1 MSTKN
6 YLLFDFGASNGRA
19 IIAQFDGKKFTLE
32 VIHRFDNIEVLA
44 SGTRYWDILHLYN
57 ELLKGIKI
65 AVNKYKDIRSMGID
79 TWGADCCFLDK
90 NGRLVSNPVSYRDEK
105 RYIDADKV
113 FEIMPKRQLFEL
125 TYGPVAPENDLFHLY
140 SLKLRNALEISVG
153 KKFLSMADTLNYLL
167 TGKITNEFTRMTM
180 SILFN
185 QRKGVLEKKILNKMG
200 FPIEWFP
207 RMVQP
212 GDSIGNLSKE
222 VTAELEIDPIEVVV
236 PATHDTASAIAGI
249 PVTVDKNWAFIST
262 GTWAVMGQRTEEQM
276 VSDEIMEA
284 GFANEGGVG
293 VPNIFM
299 TEMVGLWII
308 QQCRDRWIKDDGKDI
323 SWDEIIK
330 AASGAKPFKAF
341 IDISAEEFAR
351 LQPNMP
357 ELIELHCKTKGQDV
371 PRGMGEISRCVF
383 ESLAVRFKYNFSIM
397 EKITG
402 QKNEI
407 LYMVGGG
414 VQNKLLCQWTSDA
427 TGMPVT
433 AGPVEATSVGN
444 LLMQLK
450 GTGEIKNLVEGRLIA
465 ANSSEIVNYEPVNQ
479 KDWDCAYER
488 YLSICNDKSIH

>member
-6 YLLFDFGASNGRA
+6 YLIFDFGASNGRA
-19 IIAQFDGKKFTLE
+19 LIAQFDGKRFTLE
-32 VIHRFDNIEVLA
+32 IIHRFDNVEVLA
-44 SGTRYWDILHLYN
+44 SGVRYWDILHLYN
-57 ELLKGIKI
+57 EVLASIKI
-65 AVNKYKDIRSMGID
+65 AVHKYKDIRSIGID

-125 TYGPVAPENDLFHLY
+125 TSGPVAPENDLFHLF
-140 SLKLRNALEISVG
+140 SLKSRGATEISVG
-153 KKFLSMADTLNYLL
+153 KTFLSIADTLNYLL

-185 QRKGVLEKKILNKMG
+185 QRKGALEKKILNKMG

-207 RMVQP
+207 EMVQP

-222 VTAELEIDPIEVVV
+222 VTVELEIDPIEVIV

-262 GTWAVMGQRTEEQM
+262 GTWAVMGQRTEDQM
-276 VSDEIMEA
+276 VSVDIMEA
-284 GFANEGGVG
+284 GFANEGGVE

-308 QQCRDRWIKDDGKDI
+308 QQCRKKWIKDSGKDI
-323 SWDEIIK
+323 SWDTITK
-330 AASGAKPFKAF
+330 AASNAKPFKAF
-341 IDISAEEFAR
+341 IDISDEEFAQ

-357 ELIELHCKTKGQDV
+357 ELIKLHCKTKGHDI
-371 PRGMGEISRCVF
+371 PKGIDEISRCVF
-383 ESLAVRFKYNFSIM
+383 ESLTMRSKYNFSLM
-397 EKITG
+397 EKMTG
-402 QKNEI
+402 QQNEI
-407 LYMVGGG
+407 LYIVGGG

-427 TGMPVT
+427 TKMPVT
-433 AGPVEATSVGN
+433 AGPVEGTSVGN
-444 LLMQLK
+444 LIMQLK

-465 ANSSEIVNYEPVNQ
+465 SNSSEIVNYEPVNQ
-479 KDWDCAYER
+479 KDWDYAYEK
-488 YLSICNDKSIH
+488 YLNIL